1 MSKDKKGEILN
12 QLALISDLLEKVN
25 LKSENRTVFYEM
37 DEDEYDRVYEYIK
50 SKGDG
55 EGIDEDSKTFTILIG
70 DVSFMFSKNNV

>member
-1 MSKDKKGEILN
+1 MPKDKKGEILN

-55 EGIDEDSKTFTILIG
+55 EGMDEDSKTFTILIG

>member
-55 EGIDEDSKTFTILIG
+55 EDMDEDSKTFTILIG

>member
-55 EGIDEDSKTFTILIG
+55 EYMDEDSKTFTILIG